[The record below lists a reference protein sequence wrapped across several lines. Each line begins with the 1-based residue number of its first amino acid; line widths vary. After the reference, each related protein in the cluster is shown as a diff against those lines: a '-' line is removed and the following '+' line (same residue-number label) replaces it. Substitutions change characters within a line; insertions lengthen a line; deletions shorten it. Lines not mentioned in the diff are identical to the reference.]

1 MTDFS
6 TIFTIIGG
14 VASLSFIITGASIYI
29 LRKTSE
35 RLETNTKESLN
46 KTEENTQKAI
56 SGVKDIVIENS
67 ERTRSDYQTLVTH
80 IDDRIEKIHSRLD
93 SSQTEL
99 KEYVA
104 REVASLKA
112 KDYDQDIKIDHTKE
126 KIGTVNEDLL
136 KFKLEVAENYEKKS
150 G

>member
-93 SSQTEL
+93 SS
-99 KEYVA
+99 
-104 REVASLKA
+104 
-112 KDYDQDIKIDHTKE
+112 
-126 KIGTVNEDLL
+126 
-136 KFKLEVAENYEKKS
+136 
-150 G
+150 